1 MSKQDFNDLLKGFT
15 ACVLMFSLFYGFV
28 CLLSYWK
35 GEDRKEMYCGEL
47 YEGQR
52 TSASITK
59 QVFLEY
65 TVEDGDSL
73 GEKAAIKGWNSK
85 TCEQYNSARGKLM
98 EKLND

>member
-1 MSKQDFNDLLKGFT
+1 MSRQDFNDFLKGLT

-35 GEDRKEMYCGEL
+35 GEDRKEEYCGEL
-47 YEGQR
+47 YEGR
-52 TSASITK
+52 HIYARVTK
-59 QVFLEY
+59 EVFLEH

-85 TCEQYNSARGKLM
+85 TCEQYNSARKNLSVKLR
-98 EKLND
+98 D